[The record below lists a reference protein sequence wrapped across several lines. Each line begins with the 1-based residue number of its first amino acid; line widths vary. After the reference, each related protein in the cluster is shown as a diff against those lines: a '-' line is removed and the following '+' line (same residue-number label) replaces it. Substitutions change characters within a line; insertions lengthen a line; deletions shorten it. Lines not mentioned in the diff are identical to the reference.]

1 MKMVK
6 IKSSLMILIFS
17 LYAGGGYAANID
29 LYGGWAVNIDGVVTD
44 SLFNDPIPSNVDIS
58 AFNESTGVGS
68 ILVNL
73 TAPLGAHSVDFFFDH
88 EIDESINTYF
98 NENGSASGSLVSG
111 QSWEID
117 EPGYGSGRDGD
128 GNVLYFG
135 DIYWNLDD
143 SDKNTSYF
151 DNQIFYDWYDDQSL
165 VNSDGSTPVKD
176 DVSVAM
182 GWNFNLGLDEM
193 AIISMFVSVDQP
205 GSGFYLAHDDLDSG
219 DSIYFSSSLS
229 IISAA
234 APVPAPSTL
243 LLLIIGMLGIVKHK
257 RSIF

>member
-1 MKMVK
+1 
-6 IKSSLMILIFS
+6 
-17 LYAGGGYAANID
+17 
-29 LYGGWAVNIDGVVTD
+29 
-44 SLFNDPIPSNVDIS
+44 
-58 AFNESTGVGS
+58 
-68 ILVNL
+68 
-73 TAPLGAHSVDFFFDH
+73 
-88 EIDESINTYF
+88 
-98 NENGSASGSLVSG
+98 
-111 QSWEID
+111 
-117 EPGYGSGRDGD
+117 
-128 GNVLYFG
+128 
-135 DIYWNLDD
+135 
-143 SDKNTSYF
+143 
-151 DNQIFYDWYDDQSL
+151 
-165 VNSDGSTPVKD
+165 
-176 DVSVAM
+176 VSVAM

>member
-117 EPGYGSGRDGD
+117 EPGYLF
-128 GNVLYFG
+128 GN
-135 DIYWNLDD
+135 I
-143 SDKNTSYF
+143 F
-151 DNQIFYDWYDDQSL
+151 DNFLASTLD
-165 VNSDGSTPVKD
+165 NSNSIPAGVED

-182 GWNFNLGLDEM
+182 GWDFNLGLDEM
-193 AIISMFVSVDQP
+193 ATITMLISETAPTAVDA
-205 GSGFYLAHDDLDSG
+205 FYLTHHDTDS
-219 DSIYFSSSLS
+219 DYSIYFSSSLS
-229 IISAA
+229 ITSTA